1 MLPYPPTMLLA
12 VCHSSTTGWTDVDDL
27 ATLSDLRSEHGN
39 LLWAEADVSKL
50 TQEDI
55 ETIAEEFGL
64 HELAVE
70 DAIHLRQRP
79 KIDIYENHL
88 FLVMHQLNEEDGQLE
103 AAQIA
108 CFIGPRYVLTLHEG
122 ATRTLDEAKER
133 WRGSEQKFDEGSA
146 ILTYTLLDAVV
157 DDYQHIADG
166 LEDEV
171 EDLEDIVLAA
181 PLSPV
186 QHQLY
191 SVKQRTARLRRYVFP
206 LQRVTDAILGP
217 SHKEQIPPETHPL
230 FRDVQ
235 DHVLRISEQVKNIE
249 ELDEAAIDL
258 RRSAQAETLNDAT
271 KRLTGWAA
279 IIAVPTLITGV
290 YGMNLGLWPTV
301 GSRWGFFVVLA
312 FIVLISSYLYLY
324 FKRKDWI

>member
-1 MLPYPPTMLLA
+1 MLLA
-12 VCHSSTTGWTDVDDL
+12 VCHSSQTGWAEVDDL
-27 ATLSDLRSEHGN
+27 ARLSDLRGERGN
-39 LLWAEADVSKL
+39 LLWAEADVTNL
-50 TQEDI
+50 TRADV

-70 DAIHLRQRP
+70 DAVHLRQRP
-79 KIDIYENHL
+79 KLDIYDNHL
-88 FLVMHQLNEEDGQLE
+88 FLVVHQLNEHDGQLE
-103 AAQIA
+103 ASQIA

-122 ATRTLDEAKER
+122 ATRTLAEAKAR
-133 WRGSEQKFDEGSA
+133 WSRDKAMFEGGSA
-146 ILTYTLLDAVV
+146 VLTHTLLDVVV
-157 DDYQHIADG
+157 DDYQEIANR

-186 QHQLY
+186 QQQLY
-191 SVKQRTARLRRYVFP
+191 SLKQRTARLRRYVFP
-206 LQRVTDAILGP
+206 LQRVTDTLVSP
-217 SHKEQIPPETHPL
+217 LHSDRIPAETHPL

-235 DHVLRISEQVKNIE
+235 DHVLRISDQVRNID

-258 RRSAQAETLNDAT
+258 RRSAQAEMLNDAT

-279 IIAVPTLITGV
+279 IIAVPTLITGI
-290 YGMNLGLWPTV
+290 YGMNVGIWPPE
-301 GSRWGFFVVLA
+301 GSRWGFYAILA
-312 FIVLISSYLYLY
+312 FIVLVGVYLYAY

>member
-1 MLPYPPTMLLA
+1 MLLA
-12 VCHSSTTGWTDVDDL
+12 VCHSSSTGWADVDDL
-27 ATLSDLRSEHGN
+27 ARLSDLRGEQGN
-39 LLWAEADVSKL
+39 LLWAEADVSNL
-50 TQEDI
+50 TQEDVQ
-55 ETIAEEFGL
+55 TIAVEFGL
-64 HELAVE
+64 HHLAVE
-70 DAIHLRQRP
+70 DAVHLRQRP

-122 ATRTLDEAKER
+122 ATRTLEEAKDR
-133 WRGSEQKFDEGSA
+133 WRESGEKLQGGSA
-146 ILTYTLLDAVV
+146 ILTYTLLDVVV
-157 DDYQHIADG
+157 DDYQRIADV
-166 LEDEV
+166 LEKEV

-186 QHQLY
+186 QRQLY

-206 LQRVTDAILGP
+206 LQRVMDAILGP
-217 SHKEQIPPETHPL
+217 IHHDRIPPETHPL

-235 DHVLRISEQVKNIE
+235 DHVLRIAEQVRNID
-249 ELDEAAIDL
+249 ELDEAAMDL

-271 KRLTGWAA
+271 KRLSGWAA

-301 GSRWGFFVVLA
+301 GSRWGFYAVLAFVVL
-312 FIVLISSYLYLY
+312 VSSYLYLY

>member
-1 MLPYPPTMLLA
+1 MLLA
-12 VCHSSTTGWTDVDDL
+12 VCHSSIHGWTNVDDL
-27 ATLSDLRSEHGN
+27 GRLSDLRSEQGN
-39 LLWAEADVSKL
+39 LLWAEADVVNL
-50 TQEDI
+50 TKEDVH
-55 ETIAEEFGL
+55 TIAEEFGL

-70 DAIHLRQRP
+70 DALHLRQRP
-79 KIDIYENHL
+79 KIDVYDNHL

-103 AAQIA
+103 AAQIS

-122 ATRTLDEAKER
+122 ATRTLGEAKQR
-133 WRGSEQKFDEGSA
+133 WRNAGESFEGGSA
-146 ILTYTLLDAVV
+146 TLTHTLLDVVV
-157 DDYQHIADG
+157 DDFQRIANR

-171 EDLEDIVLAA
+171 EDLEDIVLAE

-191 SVKQRTARLRRYVFP
+191 SVKQRTARLRRYLFP
-206 LQRVTDAILGP
+206 LQRVTDSLLSP
-217 SHKEQIPPETHPL
+217 LHEDQIPVETHPL

-235 DHVLRISEQVKNIE
+235 DHVLRISDQVRNID

-258 RRSAQAETLNDAT
+258 RRSAHAETLNEAT

-279 IIAVPTLITGV
+279 IIAAPTLITGV
-290 YGMNLGLWPTV
+290 YGMNLGLWPTT
-301 GSRWGFFVVLA
+301 GTRWGFYVVIAL
-312 FIVLISSYLYLY
+312 IVLLSSYLYFY

>member
-1 MLPYPPTMLLA
+1 MLLA
-12 VCHSSTTGWTDVDDL
+12 VCHSSTTGWANVDDL
-27 ATLSDLRSEHGN
+27 DRLSDLRAQQGN
-39 LLWAEADVSKL
+39 LLWAEADVSQL
-50 TQEDI
+50 TEEDVA
-55 ETIAEEFGL
+55 TIAEEFDL
-64 HELAVE
+64 HALAVE
-70 DAIHLRQRP
+70 DAVHLRQRP
-79 KIDIYENHL
+79 KIDIYDNHL
-88 FLVMHQLNEEDGQLE
+88 FLVMHQLNQEDGQLE

-108 CFIGPRYVLTLHEG
+108 CFIGPQYVLTLHEG
-122 ATRTLDEAKER
+122 ATRTLEEAKKR
-133 WRGSEQKFDEGSA
+133 WRNGNDESFDRGSA
-146 ILTYTLLDAVV
+146 VLTHTLLDVVV
-157 DDYQHIADG
+157 DDYQRIANG

-206 LQRVTDAILGP
+206 LQRVTDALLSP
-217 SHKEQIPPETHPL
+217 FHKDHIPEDTHVL
-230 FRDVQ
+230 FRDIQ
-235 DHVLRISEQVKNIE
+235 DHVLRISDQVRNID

-271 KRLTGWAA
+271 KKLSGWAA
-279 IIAVPTLITGV
+279 IIAAPTLITGI

-301 GSRWGFFVVLA
+301 GTRWGFIVVLA
-312 FIVLISSYLYLY
+312 FIVILSSYLYVY

>member
-1 MLPYPPTMLLA
+1 MLLA
-12 VCHSSTTGWTDVDDL
+12 VCHSSTTGWTEVNDL
-27 ATLSDLRSEHGN
+27 ANLSDLRAEQGN
-39 LLWAEADVSKL
+39 LLWAEADVSNL
-50 TQEDI
+50 TKEDI

-88 FLVMHQLNEEDGQLE
+88 FLVMHQLNEENGQLE

-122 ATRTLDEAKER
+122 ATRTLEEAKQR
-133 WRGSEQKFDEGSA
+133 WRGGGQRFDGGSA
-146 ILTYTLLDAVV
+146 SLTYTLLDAVV
-157 DDYQHIADG
+157 DDYQLIADG

-171 EDLEDIVLAA
+171 EDLEDIVLGA

-206 LQRVTDAILGP
+206 LQRVTDAILSP
-217 SHKEQIPPETHPL
+217 LHEEQIPVDTHPL
-230 FRDVQ
+230 FRDVK
-235 DHVLRISEQVKNIE
+235 DHLLRISEQVKNIE
-249 ELDEAAIDL
+249 DLADAAIDL
-258 RRSAQAETLNDAT
+258 RRSAQAESLNDAT
-271 KRLTGWAA
+271 KKLSGWAA

-301 GSRWGFFVVLA
+301 GSRWGFLVVLA
-312 FIVLISSYLYLY
+312 VIVLESSYLYLY